1 MMNCDM
7 DGGGMW
13 MMMALGLVGTLLVLA
28 AIAGLIYLLVRGILS
43 AVRSHRDDP
52 ALAELRATFAR
63 GAITSEEYEQ
73 RLELLQRRR
82 R

>member
-1 MMNCDM
+1 MNCEM

-52 ALAELRATFAR
+52 ALEELRATFAR
-63 GAITSEEYEQ
+63 GAITGEEYEQ
-73 RLELLQRRR
+73 RLELLQRRSR
-82 R
+82 